1 MVDLKSWQLGSLSL
15 GNVKNNNNNN
25 NKTCKLSKYAHFFS
39 LQQIY
44 TDIKRS
50 AQIEMIY
57 KAIKHAVWCKMRTV
71 YCKI

>member
-1 MVDLKSWQLGSLSL
+1 MADLKSRQLDSLSL

-25 NKTCKLSKYAHFFS
+25 KTCKLSTLFFS

-44 TDIKRS
+44 TDIKRN